1 MNGLLEFAV
10 SNALVAALAA
20 VVVAGVT
27 RVWRNPHL
35 AHLLWALV
43 LVKLVTPPLVDVP
56 IPVFS
61 ASPLPQAL
69 SHAAELQ
76 AATTSDERID
86 HTGSADRRRIAAAD
100 TTHTGSAIAGS
111 DPQPATAGIAPTPT
125 EPGGGLATSLAAES
139 RTRFDRAAALVFVW
153 ATGSAIWLG
162 VLATGVLRFHRL
174 VCCLP
179 AAPEAWQREIAALAA
194 RVDLRVWP
202 SVRLAEGAISPL
214 LWPIGARP
222 VILLPRALVQRL
234 DADGHRALLAHELAH
249 YYRRDHWV
257 RWFEMLV
264 LAVHW
269 WNPVAWWA
277 RRQLR
282 VAEERCCDAWAI
294 WLLDGEARCY
304 GRTLLET
311 IDFLADARAVS
322 PMAASGMGMS
332 GNLKGRFEMILESR
346 FGRRLSWRTRLAV
359 AATAVLVLPCSLSLV
374 RVVAQTGAEK
384 EPPAAAERPSAD
396 WAKLSP
402 FTGVHVRGN
411 DAADVEFEGKQYQLV
426 SIDGLTTKELL
437 DGSRKKYGILWEK
450 RFVEDLVEV
459 MDGMGHKPAG
469 TVKLELRDPASS
481 EAKTVERAPMTA
493 ENRAKV
499 YAKAHNI
506 LSQLLS
512 GRRTWARLSPFTA
525 VRVSGD
531 EAEVEFDGQRYQLLS
546 IDDLPTKEILDGA
559 RKHYADHWEKR
570 FVEDLVEVMD
580 AMGHRPGATVKL
592 VLRDL
597 RSGAFTTFD
606 RAPMTAENRE
616 KVYIARYVITAYDA
630 KRIRQ
635 LIDVFAAAV
644 EKSDLDALA
653 KTLRSHA
660 AREGRDVA
668 YFSHLTKE
676 LPAGSQINLV
686 RTIVPLHNHHA
697 MAVTDFFGAEA
708 PGQAKPQCVVYHCI
722 RQDGRWT
729 IDSIEVVDDAGLGR
743 ALRDAPHRASAE
755 AFD

>member
-20 VVVAGVT
+20 VIVAGVT

-69 SHAAELQ
+69 SPAVEAQ
-76 AATTSDERID
+76 AATTSGE
-86 HTGSADRRRIAAAD
+86 RIAAAD
-100 TTHTGSAIAGS
+100 TTHAGSAIAGS
-111 DPQPATAGIAPTPT
+111 DPQPTTAGIAPKPT
-125 EPGGGLATSLAAES
+125 ELGGDLATSLAAAS
-139 RTRFDRAAALVFVW
+139 RTRFDWTAALVFVW

-174 VCCLP
+174 VRGMP
-179 AAPEAWQREIAALAA
+179 AAPEAWQQEIAALAA

-202 SVRLAEGAISPL
+202 GVRLAAGAISPL

-294 WLLDGEARCY
+294 WLLDGEAHCY

-311 IDFLADARAVS
+311 IDFLADARTVS
-322 PMAASGMGMS
+322 PMAASGMGTS

-374 RVVAQTGAEK
+374 RVVAQTNAEK
-384 EPPAAAERPSAD
+384 EPPAAAERPSAG
-396 WAKLSP
+396 WARLSP
-402 FTGVHVRGN
+402 FTAVHVKN
-411 DAADVEFEGKQYQLV
+411 DAADVEFEGKQYELV

-437 DGSRKKYGILWEK
+437 DGARKKYGTRWEK

-459 MDGMGHKPAG
+459 MDGMGHRPAA
-469 TVKLELRDPASS
+469 TVKLVLRDPASS

-512 GRRTWARLSPFTA
+512 GGRTWARLSPFTA

-531 EAEVEFDGQRYQLLS
+531 DAEVEFDGQRYQLVS

-559 RKHYADHWEKR
+559 RKHYADHWKKR

-580 AMGHRPGATVKL
+580 AIGHRPGATVKL
-592 VLRDL
+592 VLRDP
-597 RSGAFTTFD
+597 RSSAIKTVE

-616 KVYIARYVITAYDA
+616 KVHIAHHVINAEDA

-635 LIDVFAAAV
+635 LIAVFAAAV
-644 EKSDLDALA
+644 EKSDLDALE
-653 KTLRSHA
+653 KTLRPRA
-660 AREGRDVA
+660 AGEGRDLA
-668 YFSHLTKE
+668 YFSRATKE
-676 LPAGSQINLV
+676 LPAGSHISLV

-697 MAVTDFFGAEA
+697 MAVTDFFGAEV
-708 PGQAKPQCVVYHCI
+708 PGQAKSQCVVYHCV

-743 ALRDAPHRASAE
+743 ALRDAPHRALAE
-755 AFD
+755 AVD